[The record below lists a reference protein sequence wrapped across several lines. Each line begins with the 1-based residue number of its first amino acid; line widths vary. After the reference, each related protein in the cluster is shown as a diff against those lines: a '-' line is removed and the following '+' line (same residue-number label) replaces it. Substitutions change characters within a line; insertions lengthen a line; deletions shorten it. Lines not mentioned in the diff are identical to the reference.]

1 MISLRR
7 VWFASTGDDA
17 RGDTIYSTMPAS
29 PLTPLASMLDRLLAS
44 AGEVM
49 PATVPLTDAVGLVA
63 AETVRALHPIPAR
76 PQALRRGIAIASSA
90 VVGATP
96 YAPALLSEAPRAVAP
111 GDILPDGCDAV
122 LPADA
127 VQSAGLLHEV
137 GQAAYPG
144 EDVVAAGG
152 DLGADAVIVEA
163 GTAVTAAISLALSL
177 AGRPS
182 LAIRQP
188 VIALR
193 ASDHGFDALE
203 AWVAANLTSA
213 GCRIVVDEPASLVVA
228 LSLSDRPGGLAL
240 NPGRDISLDVSGPVP
255 ILEVPARFDQVAAAV
270 FGLLM
275 PLVASLTGRRL
286 RVEKRPLTRKLVSQV
301 GLSDVVLLRTV
312 EASYEPLSVGRI
324 TLAALLAADAVA
336 IIDPSSEGAAAGDLL
351 SVVPLIE
358 PFEPL

>member
-1 MISLRR
+1 MS
-7 VWFASTGDDA
+7 V
-17 RGDTIYSTMPAS
+17 P
-29 PLTPLASMLDRLLAS
+29 PLTPLAGMLDRLLAS
-44 AGEVM
+44 AGEGM

-63 AETVRALHPIPAR
+63 AETVRAPHPIPAR

-127 VQSAGLLHEV
+127 VQSAGPLHEV

-144 EDVVAAGG
+144 EDVVVAGG
-152 DLGADAVIVEA
+152 DLGAGAVIVAA
-163 GTAVTAAISLALSL
+163 GAAVTPAAVLGLSL
-177 AGRPS
+177 AGRSS
-182 LAIRQP
+182 LAVRQP
-188 VIALR
+188 AIALR
-193 ASDHGFDALE
+193 LPAPGAKALA
-203 AWVAANLTSA
+203 AWMATSLTQA

-228 LSLSDRPGGLAL
+228 LALSDRPGGLAL
-240 NPGRDISLDVSGPVP
+240 NPGRDVALDLSGPVP
-255 ILEVPARFDQVAAAV
+255 ILEVPARIDQVAAAV

-286 RVEKRPLTRKLVSQV
+286 RVVKRPLTRKLVSQV

-312 EASYEPLSVGRI
+312 EAGYEPLSVGRI
-324 TLAALLAADAVA
+324 TLAALLVADAVA
-336 IIDPSSEGAAAGDLL
+336 IIDPSSEGAAAGDPL
-351 SVVPLIE
+351 SAVPLIE